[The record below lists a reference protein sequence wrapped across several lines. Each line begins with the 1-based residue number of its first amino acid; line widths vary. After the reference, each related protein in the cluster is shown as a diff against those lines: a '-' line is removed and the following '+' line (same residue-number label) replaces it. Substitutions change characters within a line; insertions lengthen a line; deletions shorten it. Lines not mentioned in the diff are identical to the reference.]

1 MSVENRAPR
10 IFLERSIDYP
20 LFQSFEHTFQQAL
33 ENHWR
38 LFLNALKNSIDHES
52 LSCSSDSKDQ
62 NRLSIGLYLFV
73 VLCDTTE
80 DSPIVL

>member
-62 NRLSIGLYLFV
+62 NRFQFV
-73 VLCDTTE
+73 HRAI
-80 DSPIVL
+80 PFRGFMRYH